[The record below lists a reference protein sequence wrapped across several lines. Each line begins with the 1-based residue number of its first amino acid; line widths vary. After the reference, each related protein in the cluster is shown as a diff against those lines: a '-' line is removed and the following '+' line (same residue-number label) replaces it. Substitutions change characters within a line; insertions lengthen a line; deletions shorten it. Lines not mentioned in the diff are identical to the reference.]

1 MTKKKIKKRKLSKA
15 ARQKQKLMITG
26 GLAIVLVLV
35 IILAIFVFGGC
46 STYETDTNTVYLLE
60 NGKVISNSVEAFD
73 ENAYS
78 EKELNN
84 YIKEVVDTYNAEN
97 GNTVKQKSLSVK
109 NGMATLVM
117 EYADAEDYEDFE
129 GTEIFAGTL
138 AEAAEAGYTFEGDF
152 ADVTD
157 GKAKQVAAEDFLNNS
172 EYKVVI
178 IKANLTVSFEQMKD
192 AEICIVSAENTASV
206 EDNVVTIKDGA
217 NILANADLEDSEN
230 GTEAGTEIEGAI
242 SEDELL
248 AGDAGPVFDFG
259 EEEETINQYT
269 SVYTY
274 IIYK

>member
-26 GLAIVLVLV
+26 GLAVVLVLV

-78 EKELNN
+78 EKELKN

-178 IKANLTVSFEQMKD
+178 IKANLAVSFEQMKD